1 MQYLKNL
8 FQLILSPAK
17 GWEDVSAS
25 VSSSESLVKDG
36 FYPLLGIASLTEFVR
51 LFYYGNGGFVT
62 VLELAIALAGSYF
75 ISYYISRM
83 LLEHYLKSHVGGDIN
98 PTKINIFSLYAL
110 GMLLIIEIIE
120 NVMPTD
126 LNPLLPGFVCDGLHT
141 GLAVFARK
149 LRAFGAP
156 DAVLTAPETRTS
168 SPVRMTRGAD
178 LYSVSAQGLIPCGEG
193 AGYAGGIMSAAVDG
207 LRAAGRILSDFK
219 PEFVE

>member
-1 MQYLKNL
+1 MLQYLKNL

-25 VSSSESLVKDG
+25 VSSPESLVKDG

-120 NVMPTD
+120 NVLPTD
-126 LNPLLPGFVCDGLHT
+126 LTLVKFLPLFVALILYKGAAYMSVKQNHELRF
-141 GLAVFARK
+141 LLISALSLIAVPICIFS
-149 LRAFGAP
+149 L
-156 DAVLTAPETRTS
+156 LQ
-168 SPVRMTRGAD
+168 
-178 LYSVSAQGLIPCGEG
+178 LLI
-193 AGYAGGIMSAAVDG
+193 V
-207 LRAAGRILSDFK
+207 
-219 PEFVE
+219 